1 MDHPLV
7 IHIPL
12 TVISETEPIKLKVV
26 ETGGGGPVY
35 PVYHGP
41 TVVTPKV
48 RESTELETRNK
59 VVQANIVVEEI
70 PYFETSN
77 PKGLTFII
85 GGN

>member
-1 MDHPLV
+1 MPSPLE

-12 TVISETEPIKLKVV
+12 RIVEDPVIKLKVS
-26 ETGGGGPVY
+26 EGGGGPVY